1 MSTDARAPGIS
12 IVLPAYNEE
21 ANIEPLLD
29 ELEGALAVAMADAE
43 ILLVDDGSTDAT
55 ALRALA
61 WRTRRPGVALR
72 LLRRG
77 RREGKSAGV
86 ITGIDAA
93 RGESIVV
100 MDADLQSDPADIP
113 LLLAALARADAALG
127 VRTARNDPFVK
138 RMSSRLANS
147 VRRAVLHDGAHDG
160 GTSLWAI
167 RAPMARRIVSF
178 NGMHR
183 FIAALVRR
191 EGGRVE
197 EVTIRHRPRIHGRA
211 KYGLFNR
218 LLSPAA
224 DLAGLRWLSRRRVHS
239 EWEEL

>member
-1 MSTDARAPGIS
+1 MNTDLRAPEVS
-12 IVLPAYNEE
+12 IVLPAYDEE
-21 ANIEPLLD
+21 DNLEPLLD
-29 ELEGALAVAMADAE
+29 ELTAELSAGGTSAE

-55 ALRALA
+55 ARRALA

-72 LLRRG
+72 VLRRE
-77 RREGKSAGV
+77 RREGKSAAAV
-86 ITGIDAA
+86 TGIDAA
-93 RGESIVV
+93 RGDRIVV
-100 MDADLQSDPADIP
+100 MDADLQSDPADIK

-127 VRTARNDPFVK
+127 VRTARNDPLV
-138 RMSSRLANS
+138 RRLSSRLANA
-147 VRRAVLHDGAHDG
+147 VRRTVLRDGAHDG
-160 GTSLWAI
+160 GTCLWAI
-167 RAPMARRIVSF
+167 RAEMARRIVRF

-197 EVTIRHRPRIHGRA
+197 EVPIRHRPRIHGRA

-224 DLAGLRWLSRRRVHS
+224 DLAGLRWLLRRRVHS